1 MADIVAAMTETG
13 LLLFTAFALG
23 AQHALEVDHMV
34 AVTAFVGGNP
44 RRGAALGFGLR
55 WGLGHAVVVLLVGA
69 VLALTGLK
77 VPPSIQDWAELGVG
91 VMLVALGL
99 WAARAAR
106 RLHVHAPAGHGD
118 HAHLH
123 THAPGLAPHTH
134 AHHGDPLHHHR
145 HLSTLVGAYHGLA
158 GTAPLVA
165 LLPVTL
171 MPSKVVAVAYL
182 AVFGAGT
189 TLAMGVY
196 AALAALAAGRLAG
209 SARMARAIAFAT
221 AGASFAV
228 GLWWIGAGVLG

>member
-1 MADIVAAMTETG
+1 MV
-13 LLLFTAFALG
+13 LTAFALG

-44 RRGAALGFGLR
+44 RLAAAVGFGVR
-55 WGLGHAVVVLLVGA
+55 WGLGHAAAVLLVGA
-69 VLALTGLK
+69 ALALSGLK
-77 VPPSIQDWAELGVG
+77 VPLSTQRWAELGVG

-99 WAARAAR
+99 WAARAAG

-123 THAPGLAPHTH
+123 AHASGPGPHEH
-134 AHHGDPLHHHR
+134 AHHAGATRRHR

-165 LLPVTL
+165 ILPVTL
-171 MPSKVVAVAYL
+171 MPSRMVAVAYL

-209 SARMARAIAFAT
+209 SARMARAIAFGT

-228 GLWWIGAGVLG
+228 GLWWIVAGVLRG